1 MVNDDDFNG
10 EKIELDFVE
19 DEEVNRLISES
30 FEEYDSI
37 ENG

>member
-19 DEEVNRLISES
+19 DGEVNRLISES